1 MSLFPLSKN
10 KENSDYTKDRYES
23 RLAQYNE
30 LLKRYRRSMEEY
42 INRLGQSDNQPNG
55 TQISLIQTSMQLS
68 QIQKQSDEI
77 ILILEELRQKENDWS
92 QEQSEEA
99 FKLGRKSIDQIESL
113 MTTIIETNYK
123 LEEQDKRVIN
133 SLSLTLSEL
142 HKQLIFQIKEENA
155 GLRENLIRLQRKVK
169 GNRGLLWVLFVLQ
182 FIGLGA
188 LAFIIL
194 YLMDYIYF

>member
-1 MSLFPLSKN
+1 
-10 KENSDYTKDRYES
+10 
-23 RLAQYNE
+23 
-30 LLKRYRRSMEEY
+30 MEEY